1 MTTRLTKLSYGSTA
15 AIVTSMG
22 LIGGL
27 GGGVASR
34 ATVTASLLVIAIADN
49 LTDSLAIHVYQESE
63 NLESNQAFLS
73 TVANFF
79 ARLLAASSFV
89 LIVLFVPEPVVLVTG
104 LGWGMALLAVLTF
117 FVARARGVSPVVEV
131 VKHLAMAVVVIAVS
145 KAIGAF
151 ILAHVS

>member
-1 MTTRLTKLSYGSTA
+1 MAQLTKLSYGSTA

-27 GGGVASR
+27 GGGIASK
-34 ATVTASLLVIAIADN
+34 AAVTASLLVIAIADN

-63 NLESNQAFLS
+63 KLESRQAFHS

-79 ARLLAASSFV
+79 ARLLVASSFV
-89 LIVLFVPEPVVLVTG
+89 LIVLLAPKQLVVPVG
-104 LGWGMALLAVLTF
+104 LGWGMALLATLSF
-117 FVARARGVSPVVEV
+117 FVARARSAAPILEV
-131 VKHLAMAVVVIAVS
+131 AKHLAIALAVIVVS

-151 ILAHVS
+151 ILAYVS